1 MKRQSPAVR
10 EYMTHLPVE
19 LERCESAGEAE
30 ALMKQLGIHHLPVM
44 NGSHLVGVIT
54 EKSLI
59 KARLYCQDTF
69 ESRPLEDLSSA
80 DWFAVCPVDPVAE
93 VAAQILERETDHA
106 IVMDGGF
113 VVGIIT
119 ITDVL
124 RFVKEHFGV

>member
-30 ALMKQLGIHHLPVM
+30 ALMKHLGIHHLPVM

-54 EKSLI
+54 EKNLI
-59 KARLYCQDTF
+59 KGRLRFQDTF
-69 ESRPLEDLSSA
+69 ESRPLEDLSTE
-80 DWFAVCPVDPVAE
+80 DWFAVSPVDPVAD
-93 VAAQILERETDHA
+93 VAAQIWERGTDHA